1 MKNYVKPLTDIVVV
15 NLLDSVLGT
24 GDAAGSGHG
33 ASGDDGLVNTIDFE
47 EDYNTPDFYQPT
59 QKSLWD

>member
-1 MKNYVKPLTDIVVV
+1 MKKYVKPLTDIVVV

-33 ASGDDGLVNTIDFE
+33 AAGGDGLVNTIDFE
-47 EDYNTPDFYQPT
+47 EDNNTPDFYQPT